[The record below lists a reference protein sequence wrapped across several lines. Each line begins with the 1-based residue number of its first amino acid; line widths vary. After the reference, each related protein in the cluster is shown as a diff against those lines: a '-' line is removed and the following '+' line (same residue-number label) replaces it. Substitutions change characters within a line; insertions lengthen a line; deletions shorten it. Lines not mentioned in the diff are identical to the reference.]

1 MIAVGVFN
9 HGNAV
14 LCNTVHLVSSPVGA
28 PPAASAGVTTLLLMI
43 LILVMK
49 VTSSSSSVSPT
60 PSVDSC
66 LADSSGSVARIGAAL
81 ARHAVVVFC

>member
-49 VTSSSSSVSPT
+49 VTSSSSVSPT
-60 PSVDSC
+60 PSVDSG
-66 LADSSGSVARIGAAL
+66 LADGSGSVARIGAAL
-81 ARHAVVVFC
+81 ARQAVVVFC